1 MAEKEG
7 IGWGGCGRA
16 RGRGRTKV
24 LGRCGEYADPKSS
37 EERGGNFFCRH
48 TRQGLPLMNT
58 MKKQSQKPSP
68 GWKLRAKLSN
78 RWRKTCDVKHASYSV
93 FPCP

>member
-7 IGWGGCGRA
+7 IGWDGCGRA
-16 RGRGRTKV
+16 PRGRGRTKV

-48 TRQGLPLMNT
+48 TRQGLPLLEI
-58 MKKQSQKPSP
+58 KS
-68 GWKLRAKLSN
+68 
-78 RWRKTCDVKHASYSV
+78 KTQQ
-93 FPCP
+93 